1 MTPTRNIECTLVGF
15 KMNSNANST
24 LTLNQLGW
32 NNLFH
37 QQLTL
42 DDLEHHQIARISEHH
57 RSGYT
62 LLSESGE
69 AVLPIHKALPDMTVG
84 DWLVLDNQGQFLRM
98 LDRQSLFSRK
108 AAGSK
113 VAEQLIAANVNS
125 LFIVCSL
132 NDDFNLS
139 RIERYLSIAYD
150 ANVEPVIILTK
161 ADLCN
166 DVEEKRAQVQALDAM
181 LFIETLNALDA
192 EQCQHLLSWC
202 KQGKTVAFMGSSGVG
217 KSTLV
222 NTLLGDYTQI
232 TAGIREDDSKGRH
245 TTTSR
250 SLHLL
255 QSGGVLIDTP
265 GMRELQIHDC
275 ADGVEQAFSDV
286 QSLVDRCRFSD
297 CKHNNEP
304 GCAVVQALN
313 NGEVDERRVNN
324 YLKLM
329 REQEWNSASLVE
341 KRAKDKQFAKQCRSG
356 QNENR
361 SRKKGY

>member
-1 MTPTRNIECTLVGF
+1 
-15 KMNSNANST
+15 MNSNANST
-24 LTLNQLGW
+24 MTLNQLGW
-32 NNLFH
+32 SNLFH

-42 DDLEHHQIARISEHH
+42 DDLEHHQIARVSEHH

-62 LLSESGE
+62 LLAERGQSTL
-69 AVLPIHKALPDMTVG
+69 AIHKSLPDMTVG
-84 DWLVLDNQGQFLRM
+84 DWVVLDNDSQFVRL

-113 VAEQLIAANVNS
+113 VEEQLIAANVNT

-139 RIERYLSIAYD
+139 RIERYLAIAHD
-150 ANVEPVIILTK
+150 AEVEPVIVLTK
-161 ADLCN
+161 ADLC
-166 DVEEKRAQVQALDAM
+166 DDSEEKRAQVQALDPM
-181 LFIETLNALDA
+181 LFVETLNALDS
-192 EQCQHLLSWC
+192 EQCQLLASWC

-222 NTLLGDYTQI
+222 NTLLGEQTQQ
-232 TAGIREDDSKGRH
+232 TGGIRENDSKGRH

-255 QSGGVLIDTP
+255 PSGGVLIDTP

-275 ADGVEQAFSDV
+275 ADGVEQTFSDV
-286 QSLVDRCRFSD
+286 QSLVERCRFSD

-304 GCAVVQALN
+304 GCAVIKALDA
-313 NGEVDERRVNN
+313 GEIDERRVTN

-329 REQEWNSASLVE
+329 REQEWNGATLAEQRSKS
-341 KRAKDKQFAKQCRSG
+341 KQFTKYCRSV
-356 QNENR
+356 QSENR
-361 SRKKGY
+361 SRKQSY

>member
-1 MTPTRNIECTLVGF
+1 MS
-15 KMNSNANST
+15 SNANST

-42 DDLEHHQIARISEHH
+42 DDLEHHQLARISEHH

-62 LLSESGE
+62 LLTESGS
-69 AVLPIHKALPDMTVG
+69 ANIAAHKALPDMTVG
-84 DWLVLDNQGQFLRM
+84 DWVVLDAQSQFIRL
-98 LDRQSLFSRK
+98 LERQSLFSRK

-113 VAEQLIAANVNS
+113 VSEQLIAANVNT

-139 RIERYLSIAYD
+139 RIERYLSIAHD
-150 ANVEPVIILTK
+150 ADVEPVIVLTK
-161 ADLCN
+161 ADLCT
-166 DVEEKRAQVQALDAM
+166 DIDEKRAQVQSLDPM
-181 LFIETLNALDA
+181 LFVEVVNALDP
-192 EQCQHLLSWC
+192 EQCQQLTAWC

-222 NTLLGDYTQI
+222 NSLLGEETQE
-232 TAGIREDDSKGRH
+232 TGGIREHDSKGRH

-255 QSGGVLIDTP
+255 PSGGVLIDTP

-275 ADGVEQAFSDV
+275 ADGVEQTFSDV
-286 QSLVDRCRFSD
+286 QALVERCRFSD
-297 CKHNNEP
+297 CQHNNEP
-304 GCAVVQALN
+304 GCAVTKALDA
-313 NGEVDERRVNN
+313 GEIDERRVNN
-324 YLKLM
+324 YFKLM
-329 REQEWNSASLVE
+329 REQEWNGSTLAEQRS
-341 KRAKDKQFAKQCRSG
+341 KSKQFAKYCRTVQS
-356 QNENR
+356 ESR
-361 SRKKGY
+361 SRKQGY